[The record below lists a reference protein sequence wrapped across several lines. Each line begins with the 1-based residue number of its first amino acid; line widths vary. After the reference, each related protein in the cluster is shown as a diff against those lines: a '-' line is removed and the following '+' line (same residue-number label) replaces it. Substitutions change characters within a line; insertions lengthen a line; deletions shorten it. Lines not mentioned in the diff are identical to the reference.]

1 MRDFY
6 WDIFHVLLPLCV
18 QLILFSSNSN
28 DGICVQVLL
37 LVALMNSL
45 SSSAPLY
52 SSNV

>member
-6 WDIFHVLLPLCV
+6 WDIFDVLLPLCV

-37 LVALMNSL
+37 LVAPMNSL